1 MRNLVVK
8 LITIREIKVT
18 RIKMLTGMVITEEK
32 MDMIRVFSTKKG

>member
-18 RIKMLTGMVITEEK
+18 RIKKLTGMVITEENVAL
-32 MDMIRVFSTKKG
+32 IRVFSTKKG